1 MDCLELSMNLQCYAK
16 ISMII
21 RVGYPVEDHG
31 VQALMKIHMSF
42 DVSLLR
48 FKYHA
53 RNKDFK

>member
-1 MDCLELSMNLQCYAK
+1 
-16 ISMII
+16 MII
-21 RVGYPVEDHG
+21 RVESPVEDHG